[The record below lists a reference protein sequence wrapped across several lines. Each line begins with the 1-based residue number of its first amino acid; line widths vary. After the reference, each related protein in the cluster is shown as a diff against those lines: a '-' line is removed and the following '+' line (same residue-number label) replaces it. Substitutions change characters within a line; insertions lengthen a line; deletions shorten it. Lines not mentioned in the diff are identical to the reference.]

1 MSKGSFFRLVG
12 LILLSAS
19 VYQIIAASVATIFWI
34 VAGEWRD
41 LIPQIVVI
49 AFWITLPVTYALW
62 QRLYARFN
70 G

>member
-12 LILLSAS
+12 LILLGTGI
-19 VYQIIAASVATIFWI
+19 YQVTAAGVATFFWI

-41 LIPQIVVI
+41 LILQILVI
-49 AFWITLPVTYALW
+49 AFWITLPVTYIVW
-62 QRLYARFN
+62 QRLYGRIS